1 MRHTPTYVALIGAL
15 VLGTG
20 CQSAAPERV
29 DVRDVLPQL
38 ASSPTAAAPIPA
50 DWWKQFGDQKLD
62 GLIEEALANSPS
74 LVAAGARVRVA
85 AASLAASGGASDP
98 QVTAG
103 LNLAR
108 RRQVF
113 IGLPIPGSDVSS
125 STSSAHGI
133 SLNASWE
140 LDLWGRLEAA
150 QRGAALGVTKSLV
163 DEQAARLALTTGVA
177 RSYFA
182 LIEARLALEIAKELE
197 SNADFALAAVERL
210 DAMGRGSQESVLAAR
225 VALQDASN
233 GVTEAAHS
241 VAILQPGLAALVG
254 RPGGKIQFGALR
266 FGPLQAAPAAGLPA
280 TLLQRRPDLATLEL
294 DVQIAFAQAEVSH
307 AALYP
312 QISLSASAGTNASD
326 LEDLLNGDFRVWS
339 LGANLLAP
347 ILNGGQLEA
356 SKDAAVAARDAALY
370 QFATA
375 ALDALAEVQ
384 VATANEGL
392 IANRLGEVQLLG
404 QKLTD
409 LEEAAARHHR
419 QGTGAVAVV
428 YSIRADQLRNNRAEL
443 ALQTLLRR
451 ARIDLIA
458 SLGGGF
464 DASPTTSPDSSQ
476 EAPRENSL

>member
-1 MRHTPTYVALIGAL
+1 MKYTPSYLALMGAL
-15 VLGTG
+15 VLGTS

-29 DVRDVLPQL
+29 DVLDVLPEL
-38 ASSPTAAAPIPA
+38 ASSPTAPVPIAA
-50 DWWKQFGDQKLD
+50 DWWKQFGDQKLNE
-62 GLIEEALANSPS
+62 LIEEALANSPS
-74 LVAAGARVRVA
+74 LVAAGARVRIA
-85 AASLAASGGASDP
+85 AASLTASGGASDP

-113 IGLPIPGSDVSS
+113 IGLPIPGADVASN
-125 STSSAHGI
+125 TSSAHG
-133 SLNASWE
+133 LAVNASWE

-150 QRGAALGVTKSLV
+150 ERGAALGVTKSLV

-182 LIEARLALEIAKELE
+182 LVEARLALGIAKQLE
-197 SNADFALAAVERL
+197 ANAADSLASAERL

-225 VALQDASN
+225 VALQAASN
-233 GVTEAAHS
+233 GVTEAAHNQ
-241 VAILQPGLAALVG
+241 AILQPGLAALIG
-254 RPGGKIQFGALR
+254 RPGGQIQAGAPSFAPLG
-266 FGPLQAAPAAGLPA
+266 GPPPAGLPA
-280 TLLQRRPDLATLEL
+280 TLLQRRPDLASLEL

-339 LGANLLAP
+339 LGANLLTP

-356 SKDAAVAARDAALY
+356 SKDAAVASRDAALY

-375 ALDALAEVQ
+375 ALGAFAEVQ
-384 VATANEGL
+384 VATTNENL
-392 IANRLGEVQLLG
+392 IAKRLDEVQLLG
-404 QKLTD
+404 QKLVD
-409 LEEAAARHHR
+409 LEEAVARHHR
-419 QGTGAVAVV
+419 QGTGAAAMV
-428 YSIRADQLRNNRAEL
+428 YSARADQLRNDRAEL

-464 DASPTTSPDSSQ
+464 DASPTTTPDSSQ
-476 EAPRENSL
+476 EAQRETSL